1 MRPIRGS
8 VSPRRKI
15 YPPKLCSSST
25 KKLTLLLPILRS
37 SRELPTSEPAHFP
50 ARLPTSASS
59 SQMKPRS
66 GARWYVPPTSNRS
79 KPPRI
84 FHKSRF
90 AKGGG
95 RVQKTEGG
103 PRPGRG
109 GADNISN
116 VHSAEPSRAASGHA
130 AAAPPSSVTN
140 WRRLIFV
147 LIRSPRRRGRAG
159 YLAR

>member
-8 VSPRRKI
+8 VSLRRKI
-15 YPPKLCSSST
+15 YPPKSCSSST

-37 SRELPTSEPAHFP
+37 SRELPNSEPAHFP

-84 FHKSRF
+84 FHKSRYANDGNGGYWHIASNEQCAQDVRNVERSRLTAD
-90 AKGGG
+90 AKSTRMTLRGHRG
-95 RVQKTEGG
+95 VQN
-103 PRPGRG
+103 P
-109 GADNISN
+109 A
-116 VHSAEPSRAASGHA
+116 VQQH
-130 AAAPPSSVTN
+130 
-140 WRRLIFV
+140 
-147 LIRSPRRRGRAG
+147 
-159 YLAR
+159 